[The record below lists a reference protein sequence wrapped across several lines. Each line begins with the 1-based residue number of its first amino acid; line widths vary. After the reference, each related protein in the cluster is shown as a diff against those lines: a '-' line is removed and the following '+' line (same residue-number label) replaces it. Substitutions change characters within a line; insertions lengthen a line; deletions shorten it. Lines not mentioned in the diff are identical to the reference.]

1 MRQRFNPLLDEPPV
15 VADIGGEPVR
25 IETDYRVVLSYLRL
39 LREDISDEEKAI
51 LGLNLFCPLEKIT
64 DITEFAKYID
74 WFIRLGEEPPEHG
87 KEKPVFDILQDSD
100 KIFAAF
106 YQVYR
111 IDLRHVRMH
120 WWIFYTLLM
129 NLPKDTKLAD
139 IVELRGRKVEKWM
152 DAQARIELARAQN
165 YYRLDEPSG
174 DIMADV
180 FTMLAGIA
188 Q

>member
-15 VADIGGEPVR
+15 VADIGGEPVK
-25 IETDYRVVLSYLRL
+25 IETDYRVVLSYLKL

-51 LGLNLFCPLEKIT
+51 LGLNLFCPLEKVTNIN
-64 DITEFAKYID
+64 EFAKYID
-74 WFIRLGEEPPEHG
+74 WFIRLGEEPQDSG

-100 KIFAAF
+100 KVFAAF
-106 YQVYR
+106 YQVYK

-129 NLPKDTKLAD
+129 NLPKGTKLAD
-139 IVELRGRKVEKWM
+139 IVELRGMKVEKWM
-152 DAQARIELARAQN
+152 DAQARIALAKAQN
-165 YYRLDEPSG
+165 YYRLDDKNDDLMG
-174 DIMADV
+174 DV
-180 FTMLAGIA
+180 FTMLAGIS